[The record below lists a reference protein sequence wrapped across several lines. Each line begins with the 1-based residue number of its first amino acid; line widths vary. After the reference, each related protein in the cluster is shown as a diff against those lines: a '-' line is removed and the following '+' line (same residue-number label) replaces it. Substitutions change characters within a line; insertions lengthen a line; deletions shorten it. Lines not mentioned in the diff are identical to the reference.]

1 MSERECFYCD
11 GAGLVYVEDGILESA
26 WDKRRCDE
34 CDGTGFEPEED
45 E

>member
-11 GAGLVYVEDGILESA
+11 GTGFMLDDEDLDAS
-26 WDKRRCDE
+26 WDKKRCEE
-34 CDGTGFEPEED
+34 CDGTGFEPEE